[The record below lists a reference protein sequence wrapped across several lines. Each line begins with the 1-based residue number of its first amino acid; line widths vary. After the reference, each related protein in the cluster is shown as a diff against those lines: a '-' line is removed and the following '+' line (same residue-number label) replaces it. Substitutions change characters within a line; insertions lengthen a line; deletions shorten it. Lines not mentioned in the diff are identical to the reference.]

1 MENVIDMT
9 DIEKRIEKEL
19 VDQVESMLCSGLMG
33 KLFAFIILYTKHH
46 YFIHIIA
53 STCLLINFDKWK

>member
-33 KLFAFIILYTKHH
+33 KLFAFIIYVHKTSLFHTYNSKHL
-46 YFIHIIA
+46 
-53 STCLLINFDKWK
+53 SFDKF